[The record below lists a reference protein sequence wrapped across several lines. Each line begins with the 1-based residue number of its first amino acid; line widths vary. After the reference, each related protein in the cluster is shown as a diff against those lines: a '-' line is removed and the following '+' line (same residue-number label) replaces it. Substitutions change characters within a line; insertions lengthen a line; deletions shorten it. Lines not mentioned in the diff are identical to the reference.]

1 MSELKKY
8 LQEHQSEMDT
18 DIPGDRVWKG
28 IQHNISSNSG
38 NTIGWS
44 HTKWAVAASVLFIAG
59 IAAWFLLNPSNNSNK
74 QTELAKHPSRL
85 IPAPGIIRVD
95 TATLRNTD
103 SGLITEN
110 IPEKNIANKT
120 FEHAHREAPLPA
132 SGFQQ
137 LHQLE
142 NSFVQVIN
150 LQKARVSTTP
160 LYAESPEYF
169 NDFTIQMKQM
179 EQDEKAIRHDIF
191 KYGITDSK
199 LDQLINVY
207 QQRLSVLKQL
217 QTEMHKLN
225 SRYKQN
231 RVAVDTAKTYF
242 LSL

>member
-18 DIPGDRVWKG
+18 DIPGERVWMG
-28 IQHNISSNSG
+28 IQNS
-38 NTIGWS
+38 TSTDADSITVWFY
-44 HTKWAVAASVLFIAG
+44 TKWAVAAAILLIAG
-59 IAAWFLLNPSNNSNK
+59 TSAWLLLNSSKNTSK
-74 QTELAKHPSRL
+74 QTELVKNPNQL
-85 IPAPGIIRVD
+85 IPSPGTIRLD
-95 TATLRNTD
+95 TTTIQNTNA
-103 SGLITEN
+103 GLIAQNTVQ
-110 IPEKNIANKT
+110 KNIASKALKHTDRKT
-120 FEHAHREAPLPA
+120 PLPA
-132 SGFQQ
+132 SEFQQ
-137 LHQLE
+137 LHLLE

-169 NDFTIQMKQM
+169 NDFAVQMKQM
-179 EQDEKAIRHDIF
+179 EQDEKAIKADIF
-191 KYGITDSK
+191 KYGLTDSK